1 MSPPTSNHTGFLHPG
16 AMGASIATTCQGE
29 RLWCGDGRSAA
40 TRRRAEAAG
49 LTDVGGL
56 EALVE
61 QSDVIVSVC
70 PPARALDVARAV
82 ADLGYQGIYVDANA
96 VAPVTARAI
105 GEFFEHFVDGGIVG
119 PPVRSA
125 GSTRLYLSGDDAE
138 QVAARWADG
147 PLEVRLVDGGAG
159 AASAV
164 KMCFAAWTKGTSALL
179 LAIRALAAAEGV
191 DEALLGEWATSL
203 PHLIA
208 QSDTA
213 AATTAP
219 KGWRFAGEMLE
230 IAASF
235 EAHGLPGG
243 FGHAAA
249 EIYDRLSEFKDV
261 TDATLPG
268 VVAALTRTDGH
279 TPSR

>member
-1 MSPPTSNHTGFLHPG
+1 MSQQTMNCTGFLHPG
-16 AMGASIATTCQGE
+16 AMGASVAAICAGE
-29 RLWCGDGRSAA
+29 RVWCGEGRSSA
-40 TRRRAEAAG
+40 TRRRADGAG

-56 EALVE
+56 DALVKR
-61 QSDVIVSVC
+61 SDVIVAVC
-70 PPARALDVARAV
+70 PPSSALDVARAV
-82 ADLGYQGIYVDANA
+82 AARGYQGVYVDANA
-96 VAPVTARAI
+96 IAPATARLI
-105 GEFFEHFVDGGIVG
+105 DELFEHFVDGGIVG

-125 GSTRLYLSGDDAE
+125 GSTRLYLSGDAAAP
-138 QVAARWADG
+138 VAARWADG
-147 PLEVRLVDGGAG
+147 PLEVRIVEGGAG

-164 KMCFAAWTKGTSALL
+164 KMCFAAWTKGTSAML
-179 LAIRALAAAEGV
+179 LAIRALATAERV

-208 QSDTA
+208 QSDVA
-213 AATTAP
+213 AATAAP
-219 KGWRFAGEMLE
+219 KGWRFTGEMLE

-249 EIYDRLSEFKDV
+249 EIYDRLAEFKDT
-261 TDATLPG
+261 TDATLTD
-268 VVAALTRTDGH
+268 VVAALNRPVGR

>member
-1 MSPPTSNHTGFLHPG
+1 MSQQIMNRTGFLHPG
-16 AMGASIATTCQGE
+16 VMGASIAAICQGE
-29 RLWCGDGRSAA
+29 RVWCGEGRSGA
-40 TRRRAEAAG
+40 TRRRAEAAD
-49 LTDVGGL
+49 LTDAGGL
-56 EALVE
+56 DTLVE

-70 PPARALDVARAV
+70 PPGSAIEVAHAV
-82 ADLGYQGIYVDANA
+82 AALGFEGVYVDANA
-96 VAPVTARAI
+96 VAPATARSMS
-105 GEFFEHFVDGGIVG
+105 ELFEHFVDGGIVG

-125 GSTRLYLSGDDAE
+125 GATRLYLSGDDAP
-138 QVAARWADG
+138 QVAVRWAGG
-147 PLEVRLVDGGAG
+147 PLEVRLVEGGPG

-203 PHLIA
+203 PHLIT
-208 QSDTA
+208 QSGRD

-219 KGWRFAGEMLE
+219 KGWRFAGEMRE
-230 IAASF
+230 IAVSF
-235 EAHGLPGG
+235 EARDLPGG

-249 EIYDRLSEFKDV
+249 DVYARLTEFKDA

-268 VVAALTRTDGH
+268 VIAALNRSDGRTLN
-279 TPSR
+279 R